1 MNCRHLLTFA
11 AATALAFSASLADA
25 RQPKAADAKGKA
37 KAAESAPAAS
47 CVGPRKRVAVL
58 KFGGTGKYG
67 AYEGWDVGEAIA
79 AQLSTALEQT
89 SCFVVIDRLALSEVL
104 REQELGLAGV
114 VGRDTAARA
123 GGLIGAQILIKGEIT
138 EFEPGKKGKGATAGV
153 GLSNVPIG
161 LRVGGNH
168 NVAHVAIDVR
178 LIDASTGQVLFTQSV
193 TSEARTFGLA
203 LGIDYRKASIGG
215 DSFEKTPLGE
225 AMREAVGEA
234 TGYIVTQMRQVNW
247 TGQVVDVQGSTVYLN
262 AGEGAGIK
270 VGDTL
275 SIYTVTRELIDPAT
289 GQSLGREEKKLGE
302 LRVGRVDQKYA
313 VGELVGEFQT
323 RRGDLIKM

>member
-1 MNCRHLLTFA
+1 MNFRPVLTLA
-11 AATALAFSASLADA
+11 ALIALAMSASLADA
-25 RQPKAADAKGKA
+25 RQPKADAKAKG
-37 KAAESAPAAS
+37 KAAESAPAAA
-47 CVGPRKRVAVL
+47 CTGPRKRVAVL
-58 KFGGTGKYG
+58 RFGGTGKYG

-79 AQLSTALEQT
+79 AQLSTALDQT

-123 GGLIGAQILIKGEIT
+123 GSLIGAQILIKGEIT

-161 LRVGGNH
+161 LRVGGNRS
-168 NVAHVAIDVR
+168 VAHVAIDVR

-193 TSEARTFGLA
+193 SSEARTFGLA
-203 LGIDYRKASIGG
+203 LGVDYRKASVGG

-225 AMREAVGEA
+225 AMRDAVGEA
-234 TGYIVTQMRQVNW
+234 AGYIITQMRQVSW
-247 TGQVVDVQGSTVYLN
+247 SGQVVDVQGSTVYLN

-302 LRVGRVDQKYA
+302 VRVGRVDQKYA

>member
-1 MNCRHLLTFA
+1 VAGLIPLLMA
-11 AATALAFSASLADA
+11 IISIIVAVGLTAL
-25 RQPKAADAKGKA
+25 
-37 KAAESAPAAS
+37 
-47 CVGPRKRVAVL
+47 
-58 KFGGTGKYG
+58 
-67 AYEGWDVGEAIA
+67 
-79 AQLSTALEQT
+79 LS
-89 SCFVVIDRLALSEVL
+89 I
-104 REQELGLAGV
+104 
-114 VGRDTAARA
+114 
-123 GGLIGAQILIKGEIT
+123 
-138 EFEPGKKGKGATAGV
+138 EF
-153 GLSNVPIG
+153 GLSIFIVNMI
-161 LRVGGNH
+161 
-168 NVAHVAIDVR
+168 
-178 LIDASTGQVLFTQSV
+178 TGM
-193 TSEARTFGLA
+193 GLA

>member
-1 MNCRHLLTFA
+1 MNFRPLLTFA
-11 AATALAFSASLADA
+11 AVTALALSASLADA
-25 RQPKAADAKGKA
+25 RQPKADVKAKGKA
-37 KAAESAPAAS
+37 ADSAPAVACS
-47 CVGPRKRVAVL
+47 GPRKRVAVL
-58 KFGGTGKYG
+58 RFGGTGKYG

-79 AQLSTALEQT
+79 AQLSTALDQT
-89 SCFVVIDRLALSEVL
+89 ACFVVIDRLALSEVL

-161 LRVGGNH
+161 LRVGGNR

-193 TSEARTFGLA
+193 SSEARTFGLA

-215 DSFEKTPLGE
+215 DSFEKTPMGE

-234 TGYIVTQMRQVNW
+234 AGYIVTQMRQVNW
-247 TGQVVDVQGSTVYLN
+247 TGQVVDVQGSTIYLN

-275 SIYTVTRELIDPAT
+275 GIYTVTRELIDPAT

-302 LRVGRVDQKYA
+302 VRVGRVDQKYA

>member
-1 MNCRHLLTFA
+1 MNFRTLLTFA
-11 AATALAFSASLADA
+11 AVTALALGASLADA
-25 RQPKAADAKGKA
+25 RQPKADTKAKGKA
-37 KAAESAPAAS
+37 ADGAPAVACS
-47 CVGPRKRVAVL
+47 GPRKRVAVL
-58 KFGGTGKYG
+58 RFGGTGKYG

-79 AQLSTALEQT
+79 AQLSTALDQT
-89 SCFVVIDRLALSEVL
+89 ACFVVIDRLALSEVL

-161 LRVGGNH
+161 LRVGGNR

-193 TSEARTFGLA
+193 SSEARTFGLA

-215 DSFEKTPLGE
+215 DSFEKTPMGE

-234 TGYIVTQMRQVNW
+234 AGYIVTQMRQVNW

-275 SIYTVTRELIDPAT
+275 GIYTVTRELIDPAT

-302 LRVGRVDQKYA
+302 VRVGRVDQKYA

>member
-1 MNCRHLLTFA
+1 MNFRPVLTFA
-11 AATALAFSASLADA
+11 ALIALAMTASLADA
-25 RQPKAADAKGKA
+25 RQSKADAKAKGKA
-37 KAAESAPAAS
+37 AEAAPAVA
-47 CVGPRKRVAVL
+47 CTGPRKRVAVL
-58 KFGGTGKYG
+58 RFGGTGKYG

-79 AQLSTALEQT
+79 AQLSTALDQT

-123 GGLIGAQILIKGEIT
+123 GALIGAQILIKGEIT

-161 LRVGGNH
+161 LRVGGNRS
-168 NVAHVAIDVR
+168 VAHVAIDVR

-193 TSEARTFGLA
+193 SSEARTFGLA
-203 LGIDYRKASIGG
+203 LGVDYRKASIGG

-234 TGYIVTQMRQVNW
+234 TGYIVSQMRQVNW
-247 TGQVVDVQGSTVYLN
+247 SGQVVDVQGTSVYLN
-262 AGEGAGIK
+262 AGEGAGLK

-302 LRVGRVDQKYA
+302 VRVGRVDQKYA

>member
-1 MNCRHLLTFA
+1 MNFRQLLTLA
-11 AATALAFSASLADA
+11 AATLLALSTSLADA
-25 RQPKAADAKGKA
+25 RQPKATDAKAKG
-37 KAAESAPAAS
+37 KAAESAPAAT
-47 CVGPRKRVAVL
+47 CAGPRKRVAVL
-58 KFGGTGKYG
+58 RFGGTGKYG

-79 AQLSTALEQT
+79 AQLSTALDQT
-89 SCFVVIDRLALSEVL
+89 ACFVVIDRLALSEVL

-123 GGLIGAQILIKGEIT
+123 GALIGAQVLIKGEIT

-161 LRVGGNH
+161 LRVGGNR

-203 LGIDYRKASIGG
+203 LGIDYRKASVGG

-234 TGYIVTQMRQVNW
+234 AGYIMTQMRQVSW

-302 LRVGRVDQKYA
+302 VRVGRVDQKYA